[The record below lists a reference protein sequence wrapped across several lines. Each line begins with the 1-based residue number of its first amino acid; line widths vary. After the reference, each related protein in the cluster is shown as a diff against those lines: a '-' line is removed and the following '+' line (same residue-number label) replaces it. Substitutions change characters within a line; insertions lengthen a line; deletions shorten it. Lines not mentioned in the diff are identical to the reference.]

1 MVRGLLLFLAGAL
14 VGANVTYFAMTHRA
28 SSREAIALADRVA
41 PPAPDATTTPATP
54 STIVLPANVPAPV
67 ATTSP
72 APTATRVAAPTTTVT
87 APGAS
92 LAMPL
97 PNLQA
102 SQLVDTFDDLRG
114 TDRRHEAL
122 DIAAPAGT
130 PVLAVADG
138 TVQKLFNSVPGGITL
153 YQFEPSGRYAYYYA
167 HLQGYA
173 PGIAEGRALKR
184 GEVIGYV
191 GSTGNARP
199 DAPHLHFAVFEL
211 GPEKRWWQGTA
222 IDPYPLLGGTPKP

>member
-28 SSREAIALADRVA
+28 DTREAIVLADRVA
-41 PPAPDATTTPATP
+41 PPAPTATTTPAPP
-54 STIVLPANVPAPV
+54 STIALPANIRAPV

-72 APTATRVAAPTTTVT
+72 APTATRVAPPTTTVT

-222 IDPYPLLGGTPKP
+222 IDPYPLLGGTPKR